1 MLSDL
6 RKLIKNIRDQVELAE
21 LDLQSE
27 DAHDTLRFRLQ
38 FVEEFARLGQ
48 QSLGQ
53 ERPGQPE
60 PLQETSGGKRTSA
73 TGKEPPPQEASGR

>member
-1 MLSDL
+1 MPLSRTRKGVLADL
-6 RKLIKNIRDQVELAE
+6 RKLVKNIRDQVELAE

-48 QSLGQ
+48 QALGAGEQASVTEQTSANGQ
-53 ERPGQPE
+53 EIPRQG
-60 PLQETSGGKRTSA
+60 
-73 TGKEPPPQEASGR
+73 